1 MLKELKY
8 LKTAILFYTR
18 IPCGEIKDYDPD
30 DLNRATRYFPFIGWI
45 VGIVMF
51 VIFWLM
57 SMIVNV
63 YIATAISLLAGVLV
77 TGGFHEDGLA
87 DAFDGFGGG
96 WTKERILEIMKDS
109 RIGSYGVLA
118 LIFDIL
124 LKYLLLCS
132 LLNTFSF
139 EHTWMLALFFIS
151 YHSLARLVSC
161 NLIFFSRY
169 ARMDATS
176 KVKPIGKE
184 CTWKE
189 FIGASLF
196 GLLPLAVFAWHT
208 PLLWCVAVPLF
219 LFVVIAKHFFEKHID
234 GFTGDCLGAVEQI
247 AELTILLSFAIIWNF
262 I

>member
-18 IPCGEIKDYDPD
+18 IPCGTIKDYDPD

-45 VGIVMF
+45 VGAIMF
-51 VIFWLM
+51 GVFWL
-57 SMIVNV
+57 SSLVV
-63 YIATAISLLAGVLV
+63 DLPIAVALSLLSGVLV

-87 DAFDGFGGG
+87 DTFDGFGGG

-118 LIFDIL
+118 LIFNIL
-124 LKYLLLCS
+124 LKYLLMLS
-132 LLNTFSF
+132 LLRNMTLDNLWSVAIMFV
-139 EHTWMLALFFIS
+139 T
-151 YHSLARLVSC
+151 YHSLSRYVSC
-161 NLIFFSRY
+161 NVIFFSRY

-189 FIGASLF
+189 YVGASLF
-196 GLLPLAVFAWHT
+196 GLLPLALFVWDS
-208 PLLWCVAVPLF
+208 PLLLAVAIPLLF
-219 LFVVIAKHFFEKHID
+219 LVVCAKGFFEKYID
-234 GFTGDCLGAVEQI
+234 GFTGDCLGAVEQF
-247 AELTILLSFAIIWNF
+247 AELIILLSFVILWNC